1 MKSWLNCTESCE
13 MAISGSNLAIWE
25 EIERSESYLVSCM
38 YEEAASTASSVL
50 SDLCNNK
57 SAEVGEEAPLNDML
71 ESAGMVLVQSLKEL
85 GRTQDVLNELLLL
98 FGSVTTIPVQVI
110 LAGVCFQISEGPCTG
125 SREFLEE
132 FLGKWRFV
140 DGQYYVLATADSNV
154 GCVEGAGGHFVLHV
168 DEYLEVVEAYVVT
181 LAMVLKDVGH
191 AISWVEQAELPEE
204 KRQEILRRLHSLY
217 SPKRTGSSQC
227 SIVTLPEDESEPHS
241 SSIKEQY
248 TSRRS
253 PEALK
258 TPYPSKGNTDM
269 KEVILKLSQQRVSC
283 FWWFRTVTLK
293 FGNGQV
299 LISNGKIVLGCLMIL
314 MYYILRRKQ
323 ATVKRQDSKKT
334 SFVHEEG
341 FSGLVA
347 ACIFLPSEPSS
358 CCSTSPNCNPWQPVT
373 VLFFFL
379 SLGFWITVLCLYVV
393 SS

>member
-1 MKSWLNCTESCE
+1 MKSWLNCTEPCE
-13 MAISGSNLAIWE
+13 MAISASNLAIWE

-85 GRTQDVLNELLLL
+85 GR
-98 FGSVTTIPVQVI
+98 
-110 LAGVCFQISEGPCTG
+110 VCFQISEGSCTG

-140 DGQYYVLATADSNV
+140 DGRYYVLATAESNV

-181 LAMVLKDVGH
+181 LAMVLKDIGH

-204 KRQEILRRLHSLY
+204 KRQELLRRLQSLY
-217 SPKRTGSSQC
+217 SPKPTGSSQG
-227 SIVTLPEDESEPHS
+227 SIVALPEDESKPHS

-248 TSRRS
+248 TSGRS

-258 TPYPSKGNTDM
+258 TPYPSKGNTDT

-293 FGNGQV
+293 FGNGQL

-323 ATVKRQDSKKT
+323 ATVKRILRRQALSMKKAL
-334 SFVHEEG
+334 VDLWQLA
-341 FSGLVA
+341 FSYQVNPLA
-347 ACIFLPSEPSS
+347 AV
-358 CCSTSPNCNPWQPVT
+358 QPVPT
-373 VLFFFL
+373 ATRG
-379 SLGFWITVLCLYVV
+379 SR
-393 SS
+393 